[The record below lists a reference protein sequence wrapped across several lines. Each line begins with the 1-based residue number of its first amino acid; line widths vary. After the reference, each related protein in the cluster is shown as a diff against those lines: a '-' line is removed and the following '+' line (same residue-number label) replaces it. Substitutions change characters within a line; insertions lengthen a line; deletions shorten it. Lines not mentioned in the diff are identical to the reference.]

1 LGTASLVIGFIL
13 IIIGFMIILLMLLT
27 NAPTQEE
34 WFDQVLGSLI
44 VGIPIIVVGAVFLR
58 KYDKDKRK
66 ISQKE
71 DSSLEILKQRYAKGE
86 ITKEDY
92 VKMKEELENS

>member
-1 LGTASLVIGFIL
+1 
-13 IIIGFMIILLMLLT
+13 MLLT
-27 NAPTQEE
+27 NAPTMED
-34 WFDQVLGSLI
+34 WFDQVFGSLI

-92 VKMKEELENS
+92 EKMKEELENS

>member
-1 LGTASLVIGFIL
+1 
-13 IIIGFMIILLMLLT
+13 MLLT
-27 NAPTQEE
+27 NAPTMED
-34 WFDQVLGSLI
+34 WFEQVLGSLI